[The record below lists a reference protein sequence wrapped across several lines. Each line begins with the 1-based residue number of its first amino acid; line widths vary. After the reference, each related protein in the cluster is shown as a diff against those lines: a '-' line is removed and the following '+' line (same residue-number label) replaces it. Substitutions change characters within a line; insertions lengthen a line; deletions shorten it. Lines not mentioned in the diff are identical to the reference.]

1 MKSLFKKQER
11 TEGIDMEKI
20 NEKEEEIILYKTTY
34 HITKNGDTMN
44 PNKKRTRICINFKI
58 SVIGVVCMVIGLALV
73 AHQNILQIYI
83 KPL

>member
-1 MKSLFKKQER
+1 MKSLFKKQEI
-11 TEGIDMEKI
+11 TKGLDMKKI
-20 NEKEEEIILYKTTY
+20 NGKGEEIILYKVTY
-34 HITKNGDTMN
+34 HIIKNRDTIN
-44 PNKKRTRICINFKI
+44 PDKKMTRICINFKI